1 MSSCILRLF
10 AVVLSVAALVS
21 GCGGGGGGNSTSST
35 VTTMTTVT
43 VSAPS
48 SMPVIASTKLVDEY
62 YDDIEFS
69 GTISGNL
76 DSLNG
81 KTVFV
86 LVEDPANLFQAEGY
100 LIIQRLASGSTYI
113 LRLIG
118 KQLKVAGHFT
128 GNVRV
133 RACLDAACTQ
143 PIAGTP
149 LLLPYNVKVEAGLTV
164 SRNEINV
171 TVPFGTV
178 PPPEMVD
185 IGYSSLGKGWVAN
198 ISSPYRTIVE
208 EHTLSIGNT
217 TYYYPYPTIGVLPR
231 QGTILQDKQ
240 MQIQIYPSKPGNYF
254 HTVRVSAVAT
264 SPGRELIF
272 EQTVNVRYNVTPN
285 PAINSLFYPAT
296 LDFMQK
302 QQTSTMEY
310 NYQLVTNIGIA
321 SEFVGIEYLSA
332 AGTTGPVNS
341 WWSEFPYRS
350 AATCISNYYSGMSC
364 LTPGVYTAQV
374 RYRLITPK
382 GTLGDVLYPIRMT
395 VTGA

>member
-1 MSSCILRLF
+1 MSSCILKLS
-10 AVVLSVAALVS
+10 AVVLSAVALVS
-21 GCGGGGGGNSTSST
+21 GCGGGGSGGDSRVST
-35 VTTMTTVT
+35 VSTVT

-48 SMPVIASTKLVDEY
+48 SMPVITGTKLVDEY

-69 GTISGNL
+69 GMISGNL

-100 LIIQRLASGSTYI
+100 LSTQRLASGSTYT
-113 LRLIG
+113 LRLKG
-118 KQLKVAGHFT
+118 KQLKVAGHYT

-178 PPPEMVD
+178 PAPEMVD
-185 IGYSSLGKGWVAN
+185 ISYSSFGKGWVAN
-198 ISSPYRTIVE
+198 VSSPDDRGE
-208 EHTLSIGNT
+208 MLEHRLSIGNT
-217 TYYYPYPTIGVLPR
+217 TYHYFYPTLSVLPAK
-231 QGTILQDKQ
+231 GTVLQDKQ
-240 MQIQIYPSKPGNYF
+240 MQILIHPPKPGNYF
-254 HTVRVSAVAT
+254 HIVKVSAGAT
-264 SPGRELIF
+264 LPNRRQLSY
-272 EQTVNVRYNVTPN
+272 EQTVTVRYNVTPN
-285 PAINSLFYPAT
+285 SAINSVFYPAALNFT
-296 LDFMQK
+296 QK
-302 QQTSTMEY
+302 QQTTIMY
-310 NYQLVTNIGIA
+310 YDYQLITNTGIA
-321 SEFVGIEYLSA
+321 SQFVGIEYLTA
-332 AGTTGPVNS
+332 AGTTGPFNS
-341 WWSEFPYRS
+341 WWREWPYQS
-350 AATCISNYYSGMSC
+350 AHTCYDGFSAQTC

-374 RYRLITPK
+374 RYRLITAK
-382 GTLGDVLYPIRMT
+382 GTLGDVLFPIRMT